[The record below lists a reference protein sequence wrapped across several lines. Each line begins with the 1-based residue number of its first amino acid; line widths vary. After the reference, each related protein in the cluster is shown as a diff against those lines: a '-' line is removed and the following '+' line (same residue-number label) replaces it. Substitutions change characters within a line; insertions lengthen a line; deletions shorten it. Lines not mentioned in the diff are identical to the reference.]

1 MTAAMRHGGNR
12 WMIVSV
18 LLMAGLGARR
28 VRAAGE
34 VKAKEVAPAK
44 PAPSSSSDA
53 GPSDVEKEAAPL
65 KAPPPFRWAGAAP
78 KTVFLP
84 SASNP
89 LVAIRV
95 LFRTG
100 AVDDPRG
107 KEGLAALTAEM
118 VGKGGTRARTYAEVL
133 DALYPL
139 AANIRVYGDKESV
152 VFEGMVHRDNAEKFA
167 DLLSDQILNPRFAE
181 ADFTRNR
188 QDAIDHLTKTLRGND
203 DENLGKQA
211 MASVLYAGHPYGYPS
226 PGTVA
231 GLEAITLDDV
241 KLFYGLHYTRDRLV
255 IGVGGGYSAGFAESF
270 TRRFAALSHRGAA
283 LSHLP
288 PAPKHDGNEVLIVE
302 KDARANAI
310 SIGRAISITR
320 ASADFYPLTVA
331 RSYLGEHRTFNGVL
345 MTHLRGSRGLNY
357 GDYAYIEN
365 FIQDG
370 WSTFPLPNIPRREQH
385 FEIWL
390 RPVPPQNALFAL
402 RAALYETDKLIR
414 EGIPDAGFQATKTF
428 LMNYADLWIQ
438 DISRRLG
445 YAMDA
450 QVVGKDLIRELHER
464 LPKMKKADVDR
475 VIRKYLAID
484 KLSIA
489 IVTDKGGDVRQKLV
503 DAVATPITY
512 DTAGT
517 PPEILAEDKLIEKFP
532 LPITPDKIKVV
543 PVDQMFERAGPS
555 GSK

>member
-1 MTAAMRHGGNR
+1 MLF
-12 WMIVSV
+12 SF
-18 LLMAGLGARR
+18 LLMAGVGARR
-28 VRAAGE
+28 ARAQAPQPSPAAASSAAATSPSASPSPSPSS
-34 VKAKEVAPAK
+34 KAPA
-44 PAPSSSSDA
+44 A
-53 GPSDVEKEAAPL
+53 
-65 KAPPPFRWAGAAP
+65 FRWAGNPP

-84 SASNP
+84 SANNP

-100 AVDDPRG
+100 AVDDPKG
-107 KEGLAALTAEM
+107 KEGLASLTAEM
-118 VGKGGTRARTYAEVL
+118 VGKGGTRSRSYAEVL

-167 DLLSDQILNPRFAE
+167 DLLADQILNPRLAE
-181 ADFTRNR
+181 DDFTRNR
-188 QDAIDHLTKTLRGND
+188 QDAVDYITKTLRGND

-226 PGTVA
+226 QGTVA
-231 GLEAITLDDV
+231 GLQAITLDDV
-241 KLFYGLHYTRDRLV
+241 KHFYAHHYTRDRLV
-255 IGVGGGYSAGFAESF
+255 LGVGGGYAPDFADAF
-270 TRRFAALSHRGAA
+270 VRRFAALGDRGAPA
-283 LSHLP
+283 PHLP
-288 PAPKHDGNEVLIVE
+288 PAPKHAGNEIVIVE
-302 KDARANAI
+302 KDARADAM
-310 SIGRAISITR
+310 SIGRAIPITR
-320 ASADFYPLTVA
+320 ASPDFYPLTVA

-345 MTHLRGSRGLNY
+345 MNHLRGNRGLNY
-357 GDYAYIEN
+357 GDYAYVEN

-370 WSTFPLPNIPRREQH
+370 WSTFPLPNIPRRQQH

-414 EGIPDAGFQATKTF
+414 DGIPEAGFQATKTF
-428 LMNYADLWIQ
+428 LSNYADLWIQ
-438 DISRRLG
+438 DVSRRLG

-450 QVVGKDLIRELHER
+450 QIIGKDLIKELHER
-464 LPKMKKADVDR
+464 LPKIKKADVDR

-489 IVTDKGGDVRQKLV
+489 IVTDKGAEVRQTLLDGKP
-503 DAVATPITY
+503 TPITY

-517 PPEILAEDKLIEKFP
+517 PPAILEEDKIIQKFP
-532 LPITPDKIKVV
+532 LPVSADKIKVV
-543 PVDQMFERAGPS
+543 PVDQLFEGRGPPTA
-555 GSK
+555 SK